1 MKEIIA
7 VSPIRPF
14 AVSPPMPRTLII
26 TGASRGIGAAIALK
40 AGRSDYRVVVNY
52 AKDQRAAEQI
62 ADQIRGA
69 GGDAISIGADISLE
83 SEVIRLFQEAE
94 RELGPIYGLVNNA
107 GVTGGFARVDETS
120 YAMLERLM
128 AVNVIGPMLCLR
140 EAVKRM
146 STRYGHSGGSIV
158 NISSLAV
165 RTGGAGEWV
174 HYAATKGAIDTLTI
188 GSAREVANEGIRVN
202 AVSPGLI
209 ETDLHAA
216 AGAPDRPTRMSPG
229 IPMKRPGTPD
239 EIAAGVLWLLSP
251 EASYVTGTILEIGG
265 GR

>member
-1 MKEIIA
+1 MA
-7 VSPIRPF
+7 ST
-14 AVSPPMPRTLII
+14 PRTLIV

-52 AKDQRAAEQI
+52 AKDRRA
-62 ADQIRGA
+62 ADQIVDRIQAA
-69 GGDAISIGADISLE
+69 GGNAISIAADISLE
-83 SEVIRLFQEAE
+83 SEVIQLFQEAE
-94 RELGPIYGLVNNA
+94 HELGPIYGLVNNA
-107 GVTGGFARVDETS
+107 GITGGFARVDETS
-120 YAMLERLM
+120 HAMLERLM
-128 AVNVIGPMLCLR
+128 AVNIVGPMICLR

-158 NISSLAV
+158 NISSLAA

-209 ETDLHAA
+209 ETDLHAT
-216 AGAPDRPTRMSPG
+216 AGAPGRPIRMSSS
-229 IPMKRPGTPD
+229 IPMQRPGTPE
-239 EIAAGVLWLLSP
+239 EIAGGVLWLLSA

>member
-1 MKEIIA
+1 M
-7 VSPIRPF
+7 
-14 AVSPPMPRTLII
+14 PPTLII

-40 AGRSDYRVVVNY
+40 AAQSEYQIVVNY
-52 AKDQRAAEQI
+52 AKDQKAAGQVV
-62 ADQIRGA
+62 DQIRKS
-69 GGDAISIGADISLE
+69 GGKAIAIRADVSIE

-94 RELGPIYGLVNNA
+94 GLLGPIYGLVNNA
-107 GVTGGFARVDETS
+107 GITGGFARVDETTQPI
-120 YAMLERLM
+120 LERLM

-146 STRYGHSGGSIV
+146 STRYGHAGGSIV
-158 NISSLAV
+158 NISSLAA

-174 HYAATKGAIDTLTI
+174 HYAATKGAINTLTI
-188 GSAREVANEGIRVN
+188 GLAKEVANEGIRVN

-216 AGAPDRPTRMSPG
+216 AGAPDRPVRLSST
-229 IPMKRPGTPD
+229 IPMRRPGTPD
-239 EIAAGVLWLLSP
+239 EIAGGVLWLLSP

>member
-1 MKEIIA
+1 M
-7 VSPIRPF
+7 
-14 AVSPPMPRTLII
+14 PPPPTLII

-40 AGRSDYRVVVNY
+40 AAQSEYQIVVSY
-52 AKDQRAAEQI
+52 TKDQEAAGQIVEQI
-62 ADQIRGA
+62 RKS
-69 GGDAISIGADISLE
+69 GGNAISIRADVSVE
-83 SEVIRLFQEAE
+83 SDVITLFQEAE
-94 RELGPIYGLVNNA
+94 ARLGPIYGLVNNA
-107 GVTGGFARVDETS
+107 GITGGFARVDET
-120 YAMLERLM
+120 ACPMLERLM
-128 AVNVIGPMLCLR
+128 AVNVIGPILCLR

-158 NISSLAV
+158 NISSLAA

-174 HYAATKGAIDTLTI
+174 HYAATKGAINTLTI
-188 GSAREVANEGIRVN
+188 GLAREVANEGIRVN

-216 AGAPDRPTRMSPG
+216 AGAPDRPARLSAT
-229 IPMKRPGTPD
+229 IPMKRPGTAD

-251 EASYVTGTILEIGG
+251 AASYVTGTILEIGG

>member
-1 MKEIIA
+1 M
-7 VSPIRPF
+7 PT
-14 AVSPPMPRTLII
+14 PRTLII

-40 AGRSDYRVVVNY
+40 AARSEYRVVINY
-52 AKDQRAAEQI
+52 AKDQEAADRTVE
-62 ADQIRGA
+62 QIRGS
-69 GGDAISIGADISLE
+69 GGNAISIRADVSVE
-83 SEVIRLFQEAE
+83 SEVIALFQEAE
-94 RELGPIYGLVNNA
+94 TQLGPIYGLVNNA
-107 GVTGGFARVDETS
+107 VITGGFARVDETS
-120 YAMLERLM
+120 RPMLERLV

-158 NISSLAV
+158 NISSLAS

-188 GSAREVANEGIRVN
+188 GLAREVANEGIRVN
-202 AVSPGLI
+202 AVSPGLVD
-209 ETDLHAA
+209 TDLHAA
-216 AGAPDRPTRMSPG
+216 AGAPDRPVRLSST
-229 IPMKRPGTPD
+229 IPMQRPGTAD

>member
-1 MKEIIA
+1 M
-7 VSPIRPF
+7 
-14 AVSPPMPRTLII
+14 PPTLIV

-40 AGRSDYRVVVNY
+40 AAQSEYQIVVNY
-52 AKDQRAAEQI
+52 AKDQEAADQVVEQI
-62 ADQIRGA
+62 RKSGGNAMAIRADV
-69 GGDAISIGADISLE
+69 SIE

-94 RELGPIYGLVNNA
+94 AQLGPIYGLVNNA
-107 GVTGGFARVDETS
+107 GITGGFARVDETTRP
-120 YAMLERLM
+120 MLERLM
-128 AVNVIGPMLCLR
+128 AVNVIGPMFCLR

-158 NISSLAV
+158 NISSLAA

-174 HYAATKGAIDTLTI
+174 HYAATKGAMNTLTI
-188 GSAREVANEGIRVN
+188 GLAREVANEGIRVN

-209 ETDLHAA
+209 ETDLHTA
-216 AGAPDRPTRMSPG
+216 AGAPDRPTRLSST
-229 IPMKRPGTPD
+229 IPMKRPGTAD
-239 EIAAGVLWLLSP
+239 EIAGGVLWLLSP